1 MLEGVCHTLTCRLG
15 HSRVWMDPARQRA
28 DKLGALAGAHGV
40 TSSGSTGYGDALA
53 AQKDK
58 RFPVFLRYQSVG
70 LICSS

>member
-15 HSRVWMDPARQRA
+15 HSRVWTDPGWQRA

>member
-1 MLEGVCHTLTCRLG
+1 MPHADVQAGALPCV
-15 HSRVWMDPARQRA
+15 MDPTRQRA

-58 RFPVFLRYQSVG
+58 RFPVFLCYQSVG